1 MSQIFHRSTNA
12 LARFTIFGAIFFL
25 AGLTWI
31 WWTLNRTYSTRQDVV
46 VQQPVPFSHEHHVEA
61 MGIHCLYCHTTVED
75 SKFAGIPPTATC
87 MNCHKTI
94 WDTSP
99 TLAPVRASFANGTP
113 IEWRRVNDLPDFVYF
128 NHSIHIKKGIGCAT
142 CHGRVDKMPLMRQAR
157 SLEMAWCLDC
167 HRDPAKYVRPR
178 DQIFNMAWKAD
189 DQETLG
195 KELVQK
201 YHVRS
206 LTNCSTCHR

>member
-31 WWTLNRTYSTRQDVV
+31 WWSLNRTYSTRQNVV
-46 VQQPVPFSHEHHVEA
+46 IEQPIPFSHEHHVEA
-61 MGIHCLYCHTTVED
+61 MGIQCAYCHTSVEE

-87 MNCHKTI
+87 MNCHKMI
-94 WDTSP
+94 WKTSP
-99 TLAPVRASFANGTP
+99 TLAPVRASYANGTP

-142 CHGRVDKMPLMRQAR
+142 CHGRVDKMPLMRQAAT
-157 SLEMAWCLDC
+157 LEMSWCVDC

-178 DQIFNMAWKAD
+178 DQVYNMAWKAD
-189 DQETLG
+189 NQEVLG
-195 KELVQK
+195 KELVKK
-201 YHVRS
+201 YHIRS